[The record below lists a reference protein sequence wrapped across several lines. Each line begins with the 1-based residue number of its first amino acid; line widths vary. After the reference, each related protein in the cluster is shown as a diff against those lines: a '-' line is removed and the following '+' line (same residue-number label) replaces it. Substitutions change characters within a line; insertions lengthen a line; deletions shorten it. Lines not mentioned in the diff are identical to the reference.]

1 MDIEAIQQKLAAEA
15 PVSEDVWEAFL
26 AGLESGEISTVTRD
40 ESGTWHTNVWVKSAI
55 LKGFRA
61 GGMKPFFWPPSLGLG
76 TFENPDFFDRPA
88 FPPRAITQE
97 DGIRMVPGGSSI
109 RRGAY
114 VARGVVIMPPAYIN
128 VGAHVCEGTMVDSH
142 ALVGSCAWIGANV
155 HLSAGV
161 QIGGVLE
168 PPQAQPVIIEDGAF
182 IGGMCGIF
190 EGILVKKNAVLA
202 SGVIISRS
210 TKIMDLVNEKEYYGV
225 VPENAVVV
233 PGSRPASGPYAQRLG
248 IGIQTPCII
257 KYRDEGTS
265 AAVVLET
272 ALR

>member
-1 MDIEAIQQKLAAEA
+1 MDIEAIQQELAAEG

-26 AGLESGEISTVTRD
+26 TGLETGEISTVSRD
-40 ESGTWHTNVWVKSAI
+40 ASGAWHTNVWVKSAI

-88 FPPRAITQE
+88 FPPRVISPE

-114 VARGVVIMPPAYIN
+114 VAPGVVIMPPAYIN
-128 VGAHVCEGTMVDSH
+128 VGAHVSERTMVDSH

-190 EGILVKKNAVLA
+190 EGILVRKNAVLA

-210 TKIMDLVNEKEYYGV
+210 TKIIDLVNEKEYYGE

-233 PGSRPASGPYAQRLG
+233 PGTRPASGPYAQRLG
-248 IGIQTPCII
+248 ICIQTPCII

-265 AAVVLET
+265 AAVVLES